1 MQCPMQYCVA
11 HGFCLELVWGRFV
24 PAIPS
29 FCRELVTALAEGL
42 VESAHQQT
50 HQWDVPSGV

>member
-1 MQCPMQYCVA
+1 MQYCVA